1 MPVLKGLGKPGDYRG
16 EQIVSIIGRND
27 PCLCGS
33 GRKFKRCCLGK
44 LSAGTGRFTLG
55 ERNIG
60 LKKLLRFSARPEFG
74 AGLAAYDLF
83 WAHWLSER
91 SEEEIQKV
99 MALEQTQI
107 AYNSW
112 FVFDF
117 DLGEGR
123 TMLDLFL
130 EREGERMST
139 GERNYLEGMRK
150 SHLRLYEVLEVELD
164 QGIEL
169 RDVWEGGRMW
179 VRERL
184 ATHDIAQWDLIA
196 ARVGEGEDGVMVLE
210 AAPYMYPVSA
220 KEDILKELKNA
231 HRRFTSQ
238 FPGKDL
244 VSFFKWVGTT
254 FHHLWLKWVAFRPLP
269 KMVTAEG
276 DSLVLAK
283 VIFDVVDRNT
293 LVRAL
298 RSHPA
303 LDDHGDGSYA
313 WLESV
318 GGFQRSL
325 GTFIFQGNRLVLE
338 TTSRQRAE
346 RGRNLLGEIAGGAV
360 KFRATRYEDVGQAL
374 KARPGAAKRQG
385 PEIPSDLQAKLV
397 GEYYEGHY
405 RKWLDEPV
413 PALGNRTP
421 RHAARLKTVQPK
433 LIALLKDFENHSER
447 QRRAGSPAYDFSWMW
462 AELGLS
468 RK

>member
-1 MPVLKGLGKPGDYRG
+1 M
-16 EQIVSIIGRND
+16 SIIGRND
-27 PCLCGS
+27 PCPCGS

-99 MALEQTQI
+99 MTLEQTQI

-184 ATHDIAQWDLIA
+184 ATHDLAQWDLIA
-196 ARVGEGEDGVMVLE
+196 VRVGEGEDGVMVLE
-210 AAPYMYPVSA
+210 AAHICIRFRRKRTS
-220 KEDILKELKNA
+220 LKNSKT
-231 HRRFTSQ
+231 H
-238 FPGKDL
+238 
-244 VSFFKWVGTT
+244 
-254 FHHLWLKWVAFRPLP
+254 
-269 KMVTAEG
+269 
-276 DSLVLAK
+276 
-283 VIFDVVDRNT
+283 
-293 LVRAL
+293 
-298 RSHPA
+298 
-303 LDDHGDGSYA
+303 
-313 WLESV
+313 
-318 GGFQRSL
+318 
-325 GTFIFQGNRLVLE
+325 
-338 TTSRQRAE
+338 
-346 RGRNLLGEIAGGAV
+346 IAGLRGS
-360 KFRATRYEDVGQAL
+360 FLGRISSHFLSGLGQ
-374 KARPGAAKRQG
+374 PFITSG
-385 PEIPSDLQAKLV
+385 
-397 GEYYEGHY
+397 
-405 RKWLDEPV
+405 
-413 PALGNRTP
+413 
-421 RHAARLKTVQPK
+421 
-433 LIALLKDFENHSER
+433 
-447 QRRAGSPAYDFSWMW
+447 
-462 AELGLS
+462 
-468 RK
+468 

>member
-1 MPVLKGLGKPGDYRG
+1 MPVLKGLGKPGDYRR
-16 EQIVSIIGRND
+16 EQIMSIIGRND
-27 PCLCGS
+27 PCPCGS

-99 MALEQTQI
+99 MTLEQTQI

-184 ATHDIAQWDLIA
+184 ATHDLAQWDLIA

-231 HRRFTSQ
+231 HRRFTRQ

-244 VSFFKWVGTT
+244 VSFFKWVGAT

-269 KMVTAEG
+269 KIVTTEG
-276 DSLVLAK
+276 DSFVLAK
-283 VIFDVVDRNT
+283 VVFDVVDRNT

-313 WLESV
+313 WLENV
-318 GGFQRSL
+318 GAFQRSL

-346 RGRNLLGEIAGGAV
+346 
-360 KFRATRYEDVGQAL
+360 
-374 KARPGAAKRQG
+374 QG
-385 PEIPSDLQAKLV
+385 
-397 GEYYEGHY
+397 
-405 RKWLDEPV
+405 
-413 PALGNRTP
+413 
-421 RHAARLKTVQPK
+421 
-433 LIALLKDFENHSER
+433 
-447 QRRAGSPAYDFSWMW
+447 
-462 AELGLS
+462 
-468 RK
+468 